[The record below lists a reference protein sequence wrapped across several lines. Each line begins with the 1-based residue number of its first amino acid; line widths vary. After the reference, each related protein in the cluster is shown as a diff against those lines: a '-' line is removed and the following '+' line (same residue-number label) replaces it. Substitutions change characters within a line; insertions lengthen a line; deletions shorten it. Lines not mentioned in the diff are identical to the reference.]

1 MDCQST
7 SSDLNVVVG
16 GNRRQGNISVTVEV
30 INELREKINNLQRE
44 LKHLQ
49 QKEIA
54 HTTDSLFHE
63 DLNKIKSGLKVCSN
77 AIQSANDLF
86 KSSNEKNTEMSNEL
100 KALKRKVNKHFDE
113 EKDLGKSRNEQLD
126 FLNEGMGKLQHKTE
140 RLGNEFKK
148 LGDGLKEEHERVEAA
163 YNVTESTNDLIKSLE
178 KRMTETSNKVK
189 ALEKDLNKFLSVR
202 TEAFVGGSVVKE
214 EDLTNLR
221 NGVLNVYSRGIQQ
234 VHEINKDM
242 SNEIKTLHQWLK
254 KQQVKVDRVVQSTI
268 LTKKQHENIN
278 KTQIMTEK
286 FFNQFSSEIKNLQI
300 ELKAE
305 QEKNIILENKLT
317 TIECRL
323 KEVLMRNDF
332 NQNPS
337 PVISTGRTH
346 VTNISFNDSAF
357 VADTCKLVISD
368 SQTKEHDQMDM
379 QSNFATRDS
388 ELRNIV
394 PKSHNQVNF
403 NEAAKMK
410 YVCEGINQKD
420 NAGECRD
427 NLSKETKVFYE
438 KLSSCSSVFSQ
449 TDEST
454 ENEYKDLAFDSTCG
468 KEGALSYLDKAH
480 AYLQNLQMPG
490 MFTFSDE
497 ESLAIADKESSVM
510 FELENNV
517 GKRMCSVA
525 CFCSF
530 LFLSL

>member
-202 TEAFVGGSVVKE
+202 TVAFVGGSVVKE

-254 KQQVKVDRVVQSTI
+254 KQQVKVGRVVQSTI

-278 KTQIMTEK
+278 KTQIMTE
-286 FFNQFSSEIKNLQI
+286 NFS
-300 ELKAE
+300 
-305 QEKNIILENKLT
+305 
-317 TIECRL
+317 
-323 KEVLMRNDF
+323 
-332 NQNPS
+332 
-337 PVISTGRTH
+337 
-346 VTNISFNDSAF
+346 TNF
-357 VADTCKLVISD
+357 
-368 SQTKEHDQMDM
+368 
-379 QSNFATRDS
+379 
-388 ELRNIV
+388 
-394 PKSHNQVNF
+394 QV
-403 NEAAKMK
+403 K
-410 YVCEGINQKD
+410 
-420 NAGECRD
+420 
-427 NLSKETKVFYE
+427 
-438 KLSSCSSVFSQ
+438 
-449 TDEST
+449 
-454 ENEYKDLAFDSTCG
+454 
-468 KEGALSYLDKAH
+468 
-480 AYLQNLQMPG
+480 
-490 MFTFSDE
+490 
-497 ESLAIADKESSVM
+497 
-510 FELENNV
+510 
-517 GKRMCSVA
+517 
-525 CFCSF
+525 
-530 LFLSL
+530 

>member
-7 SSDLNVVVG
+7 SSDLNVVVA

-30 INELREKINNLQRE
+30 INELCEKINNLQRE

-100 KALKRKVNKHFDE
+100 KALKRKVNKRFDE
-113 EKDLGKSRNEQLD
+113 EKDLSKSRNEQLD

-202 TEAFVGGSVVKE
+202 TEAFIGGSVVKE

-242 SNEIKTLHQWLK
+242 SNEIKTLHQWL
-254 KQQVKVDRVVQSTI
+254 
-268 LTKKQHENIN
+268 
-278 KTQIMTEK
+278 
-286 FFNQFSSEIKNLQI
+286 
-300 ELKAE
+300 
-305 QEKNIILENKLT
+305 
-317 TIECRL
+317 
-323 KEVLMRNDF
+323 
-332 NQNPS
+332 
-337 PVISTGRTH
+337 
-346 VTNISFNDSAF
+346 
-357 VADTCKLVISD
+357 
-368 SQTKEHDQMDM
+368 
-379 QSNFATRDS
+379 
-388 ELRNIV
+388 
-394 PKSHNQVNF
+394 
-403 NEAAKMK
+403 
-410 YVCEGINQKD
+410 
-420 NAGECRD
+420 
-427 NLSKETKVFYE
+427 
-438 KLSSCSSVFSQ
+438 
-449 TDEST
+449 
-454 ENEYKDLAFDSTCG
+454 
-468 KEGALSYLDKAH
+468 
-480 AYLQNLQMPG
+480 
-490 MFTFSDE
+490 
-497 ESLAIADKESSVM
+497 
-510 FELENNV
+510 
-517 GKRMCSVA
+517 
-525 CFCSF
+525 
-530 LFLSL
+530 

>member
-1 MDCQST
+1 
-7 SSDLNVVVG
+7 
-16 GNRRQGNISVTVEV
+16 
-30 INELREKINNLQRE
+30 
-44 LKHLQ
+44 
-49 QKEIA
+49 
-54 HTTDSLFHE
+54 
-63 DLNKIKSGLKVCSN
+63 
-77 AIQSANDLF
+77 
-86 KSSNEKNTEMSNEL
+86 
-100 KALKRKVNKHFDE
+100 
-113 EKDLGKSRNEQLD
+113 
-126 FLNEGMGKLQHKTE
+126 
-140 RLGNEFKK
+140 
-148 LGDGLKEEHERVEAA
+148 
-163 YNVTESTNDLIKSLE
+163 
-178 KRMTETSNKVK
+178 
-189 ALEKDLNKFLSVR
+189 
-202 TEAFVGGSVVKE
+202 
-214 EDLTNLR
+214 
-221 NGVLNVYSRGIQQ
+221 
-234 VHEINKDM
+234 
-242 SNEIKTLHQWLK
+242 
-254 KQQVKVDRVVQSTI
+254 
-268 LTKKQHENIN
+268 
-278 KTQIMTEK
+278 MTEK
-286 FFNQFSSEIKNLQI
+286 FFNQFSSEIENLQI

-346 VTNISFNDSAF
+346 VTNISFDDSAF

-454 ENEYKDLAFDSTCG
+454 ENEYKDLAFNSTCG

-497 ESLAIADKESSVM
+497 ESSAIADKESSVM
-510 FELENNV
+510 FELENNA